1 MKEIVKTSS
10 DPLDPTADNHSG
22 FRGYTLEELRY
33 QRALVAL
40 KKEFSQTKFLRN
52 IDGVK
57 KSDFLS
63 PQRVVSS
70 IPGRFGSVAS
80 KVFSGLS
87 YLDYAMLGFSIF
99 KSIRKLTSLF
109 RKKKK

>member
-1 MKEIVKTSS
+1 MKEIVKTPS
-10 DPLDPTADNHSG
+10 DPLDPIAGNHSG

-40 KKEFSQTKFLRN
+40 KKDFSQTKLLRH

-63 PQRVVSS
+63 PQRMVSS
-70 IPGRFGSVAS
+70 VPGKFGSVAS
-80 KVFSGLS
+80 KVLAGLN
-87 YLDYAMLGFSIF
+87 YLDYAMLGFSVF
-99 KSIRKLTSLF
+99 KSVKKVTSLF
-109 RKKKK
+109 HRKKK

>member
-10 DPLDPTADNHSG
+10 DPLDPTADNPSG

-40 KKEFSQTKFLRN
+40 KKDFSQTKLLRN
-52 IDGVK
+52 LDGVK
-57 KSDFLS
+57 KSNFLS
-63 PQRVVSS
+63 PQRVASS

-80 KVFSGLS
+80 KVFSGLN
-87 YLDYAMLGFSIF
+87 YLDYAMLGFSVF
-99 KSIRKLTSLF
+99 SSIRKVLSF
-109 RKKKK
+109 FHKKKK